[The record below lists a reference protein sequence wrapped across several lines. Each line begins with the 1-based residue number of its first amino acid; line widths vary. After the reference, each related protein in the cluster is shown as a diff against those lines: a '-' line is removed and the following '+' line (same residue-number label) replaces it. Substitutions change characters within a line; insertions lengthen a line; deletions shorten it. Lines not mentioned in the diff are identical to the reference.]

1 MSSLNYDTIKCIW
14 RKYNYYIMITLLPNK
29 VKKICFIY
37 LKFKTV
43 KFDFALKIIHVPL
56 MTCHP
61 RVDYHCRTDFLV
73 LGLEHPSGVTEKE
86 HRRFISI
93 V

>member
-1 MSSLNYDTIKCIW
+1 
-14 RKYNYYIMITLLPNK
+14 
-29 VKKICFIY
+29 
-37 LKFKTV
+37 
-43 KFDFALKIIHVPL
+43 LKIIHVPL